1 MIHFNGWS
9 RLAIVF
15 CAAWLGVAIAMAGME
30 YATSRSGA
38 FVELGPPV
46 GSVVSAGSVT
56 LPNGRIIKL
65 QGSNSARPWAINWSL
80 QPGFPVV
87 RSVRWGAFVA
97 ALLFPFALC
106 AVLFL
111 AARLVRWVKAG
122 FSAPAA

>member
-1 MIHFNGWS
+1 MVHLSGWS
-9 RLAIVF
+9 RLAVVF
-15 CAAWLGVAIAMAGME
+15 CAAWLGVVVGMAGTE

-56 LPNGRIIKL
+56 LPNGRTIKL
-65 QGSNSARPWAINWSL
+65 QGANSEVPWAINWS
-80 QPGFPVV
+80 QQHGVPVA
-87 RSVRWGAFVA
+87 RSVRWGALFA

-111 AARLVRWVKAG
+111 VVRVARWIKVGFGAHAA
-122 FSAPAA
+122 